1 MATVHFSGAHD
12 NAPRADQADQRDEPR
27 AHQQDVQR
35 DDRHVGFGAWLR
47 RAREARGLSLEEI
60 ARHTKIAQRHLEAVE
75 HGRLGL
81 RPAFYQRADVRAFA
95 REVGLDE
102 QVALALLQSITTPVE
117 PPREALREQLAQAR
131 TNIYAL
137 LPLYTLILTAGLFAW
152 MMSESIAREGAATRE
167 ASASAPATRLQ
178 NEPASP
184 GNPSGAAT
192 AATAGIAVPTS
203 AVAELVVT
211 TEPSGA
217 RVTVN
222 GIGWGL
228 SPVTIRHLP
237 DGDKRVR
244 VSKDGYAAAERVLA
258 LDGSARR
265 ALEIRLAAAPR

>member
-1 MATVHFSGAHD
+1 MATVHFASAQD
-12 NAPRADQADQRDEPR
+12 RAPRADQADLRDEPR
-27 AHQQDVQR
+27 PGQR
-35 DDRHVGFGAWLR
+35 DERHIGFGAWLR

-75 HGRLGL
+75 HGNLGM
-81 RPAFYQRADVRAFA
+81 RPAFYQRAEVRAFA
-95 REVGLDE
+95 REVGVDE
-102 QVALALLQSITTPVE
+102 QVALALFQSITAPAEV
-117 PPREALREQLAQAR
+117 PREPRREILREELAQAR

-137 LPLYTLILTAGLFAW
+137 LPLYTVIVTVALFAW
-152 MMSESIAREGAATRE
+152 VMSGSVASEGPAKTAGASQAARVPNDPVSAT
-167 ASASAPATRLQ
+167 SAT
-178 NEPASP
+178 
-184 GNPSGAAT
+184 PST
-192 AATAGIAVPTS
+192 AAAMATTPTA

-237 DGDKRVR
+237 DGDKRIR

-258 LDGSARR
+258 VDRGARR
-265 ALEIRLAAAPR
+265 ALDIRLAPH